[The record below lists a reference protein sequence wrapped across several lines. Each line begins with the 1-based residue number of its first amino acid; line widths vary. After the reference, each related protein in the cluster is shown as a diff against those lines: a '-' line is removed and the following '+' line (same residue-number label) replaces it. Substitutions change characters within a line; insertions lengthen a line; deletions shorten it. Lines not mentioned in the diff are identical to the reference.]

1 MSELR
6 FDDVTV
12 RFDGRTATT
21 AVDGV
26 SLTVPDGEVVG
37 LVGES
42 GSGKSTL
49 ARAAV
54 GLAPMSVGPHPA
66 RRAAGARPAAGAA
79 RCRWC
84 SRTPTPRST
93 RG

>member
-1 MSELR
+1 VSDALSESRAPAPDERGTLR
-6 FDDVTV
+6 FAGVSVRFGSRRHGHVAVDDVDLV
-12 RFDGRTATT
+12 
-21 AVDGV
+21 
-26 SLTVPDGEVVG
+26 VPSGAVVG

-54 GLAPMSVGPHPA
+54 GPGT
-66 RRAAGARPAAGAA
+66 GGG

-84 SRTPTPRST
+84 SRTRS
-93 RG
+93 RRWIPG